1 MPVVSANL
9 ADGALASG
17 ALTTVYTGATGVE
30 TVVKALTIC
39 NTTAGVIAL
48 TVVINPASGGT
59 DRTLI
64 SARNVA
70 AGATDLC
77 PEVVNQDIGPGGL
90 LRIQGNGL
98 TYYASGAKII

>member
-1 MPVVSANL
+1 MPVTNAVLAEGSAT
-9 ADGALASG
+9 GS
-17 ALTTVYTGATGVE
+17 LTTVYTGATGVE
-30 TVVKALTIC
+30 TIIRALTVC
-39 NTTAGVIAL
+39 NPTGGAVAL
-48 TVVINPASGGT
+48 TVVLNPAAAGT

-98 TYYASGAKII
+98 IFYASGSKFVQ